1 MSELKLEVKSA
12 NEDMG
17 EQVESAGAG
26 QKPVWETPRMED
38 VSNEVMAQPYI
49 RFT

>member
-1 MSELKLEVKSA
+1 MTEKLEVECENGA
-12 NEDMG
+12 AQAGMDTTGTG
-17 EQVESAGAG
+17 E
-26 QKPVWETPRMED
+26 KPVWETPRLED